1 MVFPE
6 IAGQA
11 SRHAAHPALQEDVGE
26 SPSPATL
33 CTCLLHDLFGNGAIA
48 LHHIAWNVLVAVVRG
63 VGNHLPAVGCC
74 EARGLMHRF
83 IVIAGNAHDVRAIGG
98 NGLLP
103 FGADVG
109 VQHDDAAAPGV
120 LGCGSQAPSV
130 VAVGGADHGVATQR
144 FCIPAGEDGGRFKVG
159 VQPQDLTHQGDGSAQ
174 RLEAAQR

>member
-63 VGNHLPAVGCC
+63 VGNHLPAVGCRQP
-74 EARGLMHRF
+74 RGLLHRF
-83 IVIAGNAHDVRAIGG
+83 IVIAGNAHDVRTIGG
-98 NGLLP
+98 NGLFAL
-103 FGADVG
+103 GADVG